1 MKAMLAMRLGEGTGG
16 DRRRRGR
23 GADFHVLDDGCEVS
37 TSCLDCPLSRCKHDA
52 PKWYGWHLRRARDY
66 QVWEAVRRLGLS
78 TREAADRF
86 GTTPRTVQRITS
98 RVSGQDLSDG
108 DLAVFAALAESL

>member
-1 MKAMLAMRLGEGTGG
+1 MRLGEGSGG
-16 DRRRRGR
+16 STH
-23 GADFHVLDDGCEVS
+23 FVDDGCEVS
-37 TSCLDCPLSRCKHDA
+37 PSCLTCPLSRCKHDA
-52 PKWYGWHLRRARDY
+52 PKWYSWHLRRVRDY

-86 GTTPRTVQRITS
+86 GTTPRTIQRIAA

-108 DLAVFAALAESL
+108 DLSVFAALAESL

>member
-1 MKAMLAMRLGEGTGG
+1 MTERI
-16 DRRRRGR
+16 RGSINH
-23 GADFHVLDDGCEVS
+23 FVDDGCEVS
-37 TSCLDCPLSRCKHDA
+37 RSCLDCPLSRCKHDA

-86 GTTPRTVQRITS
+86 GTTPRTVQRIAA

-108 DLAVFAALAESL
+108 DLAVFAALAESF